1 VAIIDYSAASAQ
13 SAHSNRHGL
22 TTELPTVLQGSAE
35 PITKALKKKLSVS
48 RPFAVATKDDVS
60 KAVVLI
66 SCMDHDKQGLP
77 YACMYV
83 LSLNGAAFKTFM
95 GGGLYLAMTPDD
107 MATNFLKSIAQDI
120 VERFESTNKE
130 NLRDSLKSCLFLTD
144 NKVQCANTASRR
156 VRREAVDSWAI
167 YDEESELEL
176 RWPDLQAGREF
187 RAVTRFS
194 LFVA

>member
-1 VAIIDYSAASAQ
+1 MRKILAVLISFTFLFLTPAVPQ
-13 SAHSNRHGL
+13 QQHGDDFL
-22 TTELPTVLQGSAE
+22 IYVVGMGSAE

-66 SCMDHDKQGLP
+66 SCMDHEKEGLP

-83 LSLNGAAFKTFM
+83 LSLNGATFKTFM
-95 GGGLYLAMTPDD
+95 GGGLYLAMTPED
-107 MATNFLKSIAQDI
+107 MANNFLKSIAQDI

-144 NKVQCANTASRR
+144 TKCNVPT
-156 VRREAVDSWAI
+156 
-167 YDEESELEL
+167 
-176 RWPDLQAGREF
+176 PLQQEF
-187 RAVTRFS
+187 GEKQLTLGQYMMKS
-194 LFVA
+194 QN